1 MPNRDRSQDYR
12 LEDQI
17 GHLLRRANQRHTG
30 IFSARMP
37 DDLTPTRFAAMA
49 RLFERGPLSQ
59 NELGRLTA
67 MDVATIKGVVDR
79 LKKRDL
85 VASEKDPGDARRQII
100 SLTEQG
106 LALMRS
112 VLQDARTI
120 TRETLR
126 PLSAEESRTLVSLLK
141 RIS

>member
-1 MPNRDRSQDYR
+1 MSKDASRKAYV

-37 DDLTPTRFAAMA
+37 DELTPTRFAAMA
-49 RLFERGPLSQ
+49 RLRERGPLSQ

-79 LKKRDL
+79 LRDRGL
-85 VASEKDPGDARRQII
+85 VDSSRDSADARRQII
-100 SLTEQG
+100 SLTEKG
-106 LALMRS
+106 ATLMDS
-112 VLQDARTI
+112 VMGEARKI
-120 TRETLR
+120 SRETVE
-126 PLSAEESRTLVSLLK
+126 PLDREESRQLLALLRK
-141 RIS
+141 IS